1 MISRFF
7 IDRPVFA
14 AVISIVIVIAGLVA
28 YKSLPVSAYPEI
40 SPPTVRVTAIY
51 PGANAQVV
59 ANTVAQAI
67 EEQVNGVEGMTY
79 MYGTCANNGEY
90 RLTVLFEMGTDP
102 DMAAVRVQNRVSMA
116 LPTLPQEVQ
125 AQGVTTKKESVNMIM
140 VINLASPD
148 GQFDDLFLSN
158 YAALRIT
165 DELTRLKGVGSI
177 MSLGADKYSMRIW
190 LDPDRLKAREL
201 TTTDVIAAV
210 REQNIQVAA
219 GQIGQSPAPRGQK
232 FQYIVTLKGRLEDPD
247 EFEDIVL
254 KSGPDGRLTRVK
266 DVGRVEVGSKSYF
279 VSSTLNGRPCCAL
292 LVYQLPGANSIEVG
306 DRLAGK
312 LKELSADFP
321 EGVEYRIAYDATK
334 FIRASIS
341 EVKET
346 LFVAVAVVFLV
357 ILIFLQDWRATLI
370 PALAIPVSIIGTF
383 AVMSALGFSINTLTL
398 FGLVLAIGIVVDNAI
413 VVVENTVRNME
424 DHGMERREAT
434 IHAMDE
440 VSNPIVAITL
450 VLMAVFIPVAFLGG
464 VVGELY
470 RQFALTVAASAAISG
485 INALTLS
492 PALCALFLRR
502 PRERRNWFARAF
514 NWAFS
519 RTTTGYR
526 KVAESAVR
534 RGAIGMLLYAAIAG
548 LAFWGVVRLPT
559 GFVPN
564 EDRGVLFLNAQLP
577 DAASKERTDKVI
589 GTIDRLL
596 ANTPGIECWSLFS
609 GFSVLDFAASSN
621 SVFGAIN
628 LEPWEKRTDKNL
640 STAALA
646 GRLWKEMKTI
656 QEANIFVF
664 EIPVI
669 EGMGFS
675 GGFEMALEDRGGIG
689 HSALQDMASGM
700 IAAAGAQPEV
710 DRTFTTYRANVPQKF
725 VDVDRAKVKTLGIPL
740 SSVFDALQGYIGE
753 LYVNDFNKFGR
764 TYQVRFQGEPEA
776 RSRMDDIERLEVR
789 SAAGKMIPLGTLAQV
804 RDTVGPQTIRRHN
817 MYPAAMING
826 VAAAGHSSG
835 EALAAME
842 ALARDTLPNSMGI
855 DWSGMSFQ
863 EKQATGSATFILAL
877 SVVFVYLVL
886 CALYESWSL
895 PLAVILVVPLALLGT
910 VAAVMMRGMDMN
922 VYTQIGL
929 VVLIALA
936 SKNSILI
943 VEFARE
949 LTIQG
954 KGLFEAAVESAG
966 IRFRPVLM
974 TSLAF
979 IMGVFP
985 LVIATGASDG
995 SRRALGTA
1003 VFGGMIS
1010 GTFLT
1015 VLFVPLFYVVIQR
1028 ANAWLW
1034 ARITGSHGDKNG
1046 TKDPSATGGAT
1057 SGN

>member
-90 RLTVLFEMGTDP
+90 RLTVLFETGTDP

-125 AQGVTTKKESVNMIM
+125 AQGVTTKKESVSMIM
-140 VINLASPD
+140 VINLVSPD
-148 GQFDDLFLSN
+148 GRYDDLFLSN
-158 YAALRIT
+158 YAALRVT
-165 DELTRLKGVGSI
+165 DELTRLRGVGNI
-177 MSLGADKYSMRIW
+177 MSIGADKYSMRIW
-190 LDPDRLKAREL
+190 LDPDRLKARDL
-201 TTTDVIAAV
+201 TTTEVIAAI
-210 REQNIQVAA
+210 REQNVQVAA
-219 GQIGQSPAPRGQK
+219 GQLGQAPAPRGQK
-232 FQYIVTLKGRLEDPD
+232 FQYIVNIKGRLDDPA

-254 KSGPDGRLTRVK
+254 KSGPDGRLTRIK
-266 DVGRVEVGSKSYF
+266 DVGRAEIGSRSYF
-279 VSSTLNGRPCCAL
+279 VSATSGGRPACTL
-292 LVYQLPGANSIEVG
+292 MVYQLPDANSIDVG
-306 DRLAGK
+306 NRLVAK
-312 LKELSADFP
+312 LQELSADFP
-321 EGVEYRIAYDATK
+321 EGLEYRITYDATA
-334 FIRASIS
+334 FIRASIA

-346 LFVAVAVVFLV
+346 LLIAVVVVFLV
-357 ILIFLQDWRATLI
+357 ILVFLQDWRATLI
-370 PALAIPVSIIGTF
+370 PVLAIPVSIVGTF
-383 AVMSALGFSINTLTL
+383 AVMSALGFSVNTLTL

-424 DHGMERREAT
+424 DHGMERKDAA
-434 IHAMDE
+434 IQAMEE

-470 RQFALTVAASAAISG
+470 RQFALTVAASTAISG

-492 PALCALFLRR
+492 PALCALFLRK

-519 RTTTGYR
+519 MTTSGYR
-526 KVAESAVR
+526 NVVEATVR
-534 RGAIGMLLYAAIAG
+534 RGAVGMLLYAAIAG
-548 LAFWGVVRLPT
+548 LAFWGVGRLPT

-564 EDRGVLFLNAQLP
+564 EDKGALFINAQLP
-577 DAASKERTDKVI
+577 DAASMERTNEVA
-589 GTIDRLL
+589 GMIDRVL
-596 ANTPGIECWSLFS
+596 AKTPGINSWNIMA
-609 GFSVLDFAASSN
+609 GFSVLDFAASAN
-621 SVFGAIN
+621 SLSGAVE
-628 LEPWEKRTDKNL
+628 LTPWAKRTDGNL
-640 STAALA
+640 SAAALA
-646 GRLWKEMKTI
+646 GRLWKELQTI
-656 QEANIFVF
+656 REANVFVY
-664 EIPVI
+664 EVPVI

-689 HSALQDMASGM
+689 HAALQEMASRM
-700 IAAAGAQPEV
+700 VAAAGTRSELQRV
-710 DRTFTTYRANVPQKF
+710 FTTYRATVPQKLI
-725 VDVDRAKVKTLGIPL
+725 DVDRSKVKTLGIPL
-740 SSVFDALQGYIGE
+740 SSVFETLQGYIGE

-764 TYQVRFQGEPEA
+764 TYQVRFQGEPES
-776 RSRMDDIERLEVR
+776 RSRIEDIERLEVR
-789 SAAGKMIPLGTLAQV
+789 TAGGRMVPLATLADV

-826 VAAAGHSSG
+826 VAAQGRSSG

-842 ALARDTLPNSMGI
+842 AMAREMLPNTMGI

-863 EKQATGSATFILAL
+863 EKKASESAVFILAL

-910 VAAVMMRGMDMN
+910 VIAVTMRGMDMN
-922 VYTQIGL
+922 VYTQVGF

-943 VEFARE
+943 VEFARD
-949 LTIQG
+949 LSIQG
-954 KGLFEAAVESAG
+954 KGLFEAAVEAAG

-979 IMGVFP
+979 IVGVFP
-985 LVIATGASDG
+985 LVVATGASDG

-1015 VLFVPLFYVVIQR
+1015 VLFVPLFYVIIRKGSTWIR
-1028 ANAWLW
+1028 ARRESRPPHSYDLPDAD
-1034 ARITGSHGDKNG
+1034 AGI
-1046 TKDPSATGGAT
+1046 
-1057 SGN
+1057 

>member
-28 YKSLPVSAYPEI
+28 YRSLPFSAYPEI

-59 ANTVAQAI
+59 ADTVAQAI

-90 RLTVLFEMGTDP
+90 RLTILFETGTDP

-140 VINLASPD
+140 VISLSSPD
-148 GQFDDLFLSN
+148 RRYDDLFLSN

-165 DELTRLKGVGSI
+165 DELTRLSGVGSI

-190 LDPDRLKAREL
+190 LDPDRLKARDL

-210 REQNIQVAA
+210 REQNVQVAA
-219 GQIGQSPAPRGQK
+219 GQIGQSPAPKGLK
-232 FQYIVTLKGRLEDPD
+232 FQYIVNVKGRLDDPA

-254 KSGPDGRLTRVK
+254 KSGSDGRLTRIK
-266 DVGRVEVGSKSYF
+266 DVGRVEIGSKSYF
-279 VSSTLNGRPCCAL
+279 VSSTYSGQPSCTL

-306 DRLAGK
+306 DRLTGK
-312 LKELSADFP
+312 MKELSADFP
-321 EGVEYRIAYDATK
+321 EGIEYNIAYDATK

-346 LFVAVAVVFLV
+346 LFIAVVVVFIV
-357 ILIFLQDWRATLI
+357 ILVFLQDWRATLI
-370 PALAIPVSIIGTF
+370 PAMAIPVSIIGTF
-383 AVMSALGFSINTLTL
+383 AVMSALRFSVNTLTL

-424 DHGMERREAT
+424 EHGLERREAT
-434 IHAMDE
+434 IRAMEE

-464 VVGELY
+464 VTGELY
-470 RQFALTVAASAAISG
+470 RQFALTIAASTAISG

-492 PALCALFLRR
+492 PALCALFLRK

-514 NWAFS
+514 NWTFS
-519 RTTTGYR
+519 KTTGGYQGI
-526 KVAESAVR
+526 VESTVR
-534 RGAIGMLLYAAIAG
+534 RRGLVLLLYFIIAG
-548 LAFWGVVRLPT
+548 LGYWGVVRLPT

-564 EDRGVLFLNAQLP
+564 EDKGVLFINAQLP
-577 DAASKERTDKVI
+577 DAASKERTDEVI
-589 GTIDRLL
+589 KAIDRLL
-596 ANTPGIECWSLFS
+596 ANTPGIDRWTLFS
-609 GFSVLDFAASSN
+609 GFSILDFAASSN
-621 SVFGAIN
+621 CVFGAVD
-628 LEPWEKRTDKNL
+628 LVPWAKRTDSSL
-640 STAALA
+640 SASALA
-646 GRLWKEMKTI
+646 GRLWKEMQNI
-656 QEANIFVF
+656 QEANVFIF
-664 EIPVI
+664 ESPVI
-669 EGMGFS
+669 EGVGFS

-689 HSALQDMASGM
+689 HAALQEMASQM
-700 IAAAGAQPEV
+700 VAAAGARPELQ
-710 DRTFTTYRANVPQKF
+710 RLFTTYRASVPQKL
-725 VDVDRAKVKTLGIPL
+725 VEVDRGKVKTLGIPL
-740 SSVFDALQGYIGE
+740 SSVFETLQGYIGE
-753 LYVNDFNKFGR
+753 LYLNDFNKFGR
-764 TYQVRFQGEPEA
+764 TYQVRFQGEAES
-776 RSRMDDIERLEVR
+776 RSRIKDIERLEVR
-789 SAAGKMIPLGTLAQV
+789 SATGGMVPLGTLVEV
-804 RDTVGPQTIRRHN
+804 RDAVGPQTIRRHN

-826 VAAAGHSSG
+826 VAAPGHSSG
-835 EALAAME
+835 EAIETME
-842 ALARDTLPNSMGI
+842 SLARNTLPNTMGI

-863 EKQATGSATFILAL
+863 EKKASGGGAFILTL

-895 PLAVILVVPLALLGT
+895 PLAVVLVVPLALLGT
-910 VAAVMMRGMDMN
+910 VIAVTMRGMDIN

-943 VEFARE
+943 VEFARD
-949 LTIQG
+949 LNTRG
-954 KGLFEAAVESAG
+954 KGIIEAAVEAAR
-966 IRFRPVLM
+966 IRFRPVVM

-979 IMGVFP
+979 ITGVFP

-1015 VLFVPLFYVVIQR
+1015 VIFVPVFCVVIWKVSAWFRTR
-1028 ANAWLW
+1028 AV
-1034 ARITGSHGDKNG
+1034 ARGGDKRG
-1046 TKDPSATGGAT
+1046 TMHPEGA
-1057 SGN
+1057 